1 MTSCKI
7 LAKIYKIRRCDNNY
21 RHSKV
26 DFLLC
31 EYKCMH
37 ILAIYYN
44 IYWKIFIED
53 NYFLTK
59 V

>member
-44 IYWKIFIED
+44 TYIGKY
-53 NYFLTK
+53 L
-59 V
+59 